1 MQMYLDSTKI
11 HGIFRTTKFFMAKR
25 ERICLAVSLLLCH
38 VTICHNEGVTLRQ
51 RQTKAGTL
59 EFTHREYAR
68 LQTFPDDFIFS
79 GSKTSICKQ
88 IGNAVP
94 PRLAE
99 FLAHFILYLNSK
111 YNGNENK

>member
-1 MQMYLDSTKI
+1 
-11 HGIFRTTKFFMAKR
+11 MAKR

-59 EFTHREYAR
+59 EFTHGEYAR
-68 LQTFPDDFIFS
+68 LQTFPDDWVFYGKNQREIQL
-79 GSKTSICKQ
+79 Q

-94 PRLAE
+94 VVFAKKIAQSVREALEVLDGVRKPQTQLCL
-99 FLAHFILYLNSK
+99 FPDFF
-111 YNGNENK
+111 